1 MKKYIIIGNG
11 VAGTTAGEN
20 IRNIDKEGNIKII
33 SDEGL
38 PFYSRIRLNEYIA
51 GELKEEDLVIRKD
64 SWYEDKNIEL
74 ILNTR
79 IVDANPEEKT
89 IVTENGQV
97 LSFDKLLI
105 ATGSHSFIPPIKGS
119 DKTGVFALRNI
130 DDGANI
136 LKYAKDIDD
145 VVVIGGGLLGLE
157 VANALRKTGKKINV
171 VEFFSRLLPRQ
182 LDEGGANRLQGIME
196 KLGLSFR
203 LDAKTS
209 EIAGN
214 ERVEEVLLESG
225 EKLPAQMVII
235 SAGVRHNLELAEMLG
250 LNGGRGIAVNEK
262 LETNVPDIFAAGD
275 VAECNEMMYGIWPA
289 STEQGKAAGIN
300 MADGE
305 FIYNGT
311 AMANTL
317 KVVGVDVA
325 SVGKIDDDENFEA
338 KIVSDEKV
346 YKKIVFDNNKIIGC
360 IMLGDKKGFNKIT
373 KAVAEKIDLAGLK
386 QAILSPD
393 FDYNKIL

>member
-20 IRNIDKEGNIKII
+20 IRNIDKEGSIKII
-33 SDEGL
+33 SDEDL

-51 GELKEEDLVIRKD
+51 GELKEEDLVIKKD
-64 SWYEDKNIEL
+64 RWYEDNNIEL

-79 IVDANPEEKT
+79 IVDANSGKKT
-89 IVTENGQV
+89 IVTENGQA
-97 LSFDKLLI
+97 LSYDKLLI

-130 DDGANI
+130 DDGTNI

-157 VANALRKTGKKINV
+157 VANALRKTGKKITV

-209 EIAGN
+209 EIGGS

-235 SAGVRHNLELAEMLG
+235 SAGVRPNLELAELLG
-250 LNGGRGIAVNEK
+250 VNCGRGIAVNEK
-262 LETNVPDIFAAGD
+262 LETNVPDIYAAGD
-275 VAECNEMMYGIWPA
+275 AAEYNEMMYGIWPA
-289 STEQGKAAGIN
+289 SSEQGKAAGIN

-311 AMANTL
+311 TMANTL

-325 SVGKIDDDENFEA
+325 SVGKIDDDENFES

-373 KAVAEKIDLAGLK
+373 KAVTEKTDLAGLK
-386 QAILSPD
+386 KAILLPD
-393 FDYNKIL
+393 FDFNKIL

>member
-235 SAGVRHNLELAEMLG
+235 SAGVRPNLELAEMLG
-250 LNGGRGIAVNEK
+250 LNCGRGIAVNEK